1 MKSHIEKSARPRT
14 KPPEVRR
21 EELMDAAEQLFLAQ
35 GVAATSVDAIV
46 AGADVAK
53 GTFYLYFQSKEQ
65 LLAALQHRFIDDVC
79 TELRAAVDKCPAGD
93 WQARLRAWV
102 AAGVDGHLDRIDLHE
117 VVFHEF
123 RPDDSHATHRNSTV
137 DQLADFLAQGTRA
150 GAWSIGDPRL
160 LAIMLF
166 HALHGAV
173 HEAAGRKKVDRKRLV
188 RALQAF
194 FQRAVA
200 ALPSR

>member
-1 MKSHIEKSARPRT
+1 MKSHLGKSARPRT

-35 GVAATSVDAIV
+35 GIAATSVDAIV

-65 LLAALQHRFIDDVC
+65 LLAALQQRFIDDVC
-79 TELRAAVDKCPAGD
+79 TELQAAVDRCPAGD
-93 WQARLRAWV
+93 WKARLRAWV
-102 AAGVDGHLDRIDLHE
+102 AAGVDGHLDRIELHE

-123 RPDDSHATHRNSTV
+123 RPDDPHATHRNSTV

-173 HEAAGRKKVDRKRLV
+173 HEAAGRKKVDRKRLT

>member
-1 MKSHIEKSARPRT
+1 MKSHVEKSARPRT

-21 EELMDAAEQLFLAQ
+21 EELLDAAEQLFLAQ

-46 AGADVAK
+46 AGAGVAK

-65 LLAALQHRFIDDVC
+65 LLSALQQRFIDDVC
-79 TELRAAVDKCPAGD
+79 TGLQAAVDKCPAGD

-123 RPDDSHATHRNSTV
+123 RPDDTHVTHRNSTV
-137 DQLADFLAQGTRA
+137 DQLADFLAQGARA

-173 HEAAGRKKVDRKRLV
+173 HEAAGRKKVGRKRLV

-194 FQRAVA
+194 FQHAVA